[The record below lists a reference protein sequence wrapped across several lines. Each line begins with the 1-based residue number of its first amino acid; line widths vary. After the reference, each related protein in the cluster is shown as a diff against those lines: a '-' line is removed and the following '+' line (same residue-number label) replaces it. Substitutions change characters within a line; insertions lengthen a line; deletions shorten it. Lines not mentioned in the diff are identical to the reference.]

1 LKINKKEGEIMKI
14 KNLIKILLTLTLVF
28 GFSSVW
34 AKNIKWSM
42 AGDSLTL
49 DPHAQNEGP
58 TTQVSRQVY
67 EALVTRAL
75 DMQIVPQLA
84 TDWKATSPTTWIFNL
99 RKDVKF
105 SDGTNMTSE
114 DVVFSILRAKL
125 PTSDFKEYISSISA
139 VKAIDDYSIQIDT
152 TEPNPILLNQ
162 LSNIFVI
169 SKAWATEN
177 FSIAPQNW
185 NASQETYASV
195 NAMGTGPFKI
205 TLREPNTK
213 TVFKKNKK
221 WWGKVEHN
229 LTSIELLPIANAATR
244 VAALLSGEID
254 LVTDAPVQDLGRI
267 GSSAKHKVVSTPQ
280 MRTIF
285 LGMDQGAD
293 ELRSGN
299 TGDNPF
305 KKKEVRQALYQAIDI
320 KAIQKKVM
328 RGLSEPAGII
338 TFPGVTGY
346 TKDLDKRLAYDPEAA
361 KKLLADAGYPNG
373 FDVELRC
380 PNDRYVNDE
389 AICTAVVGMFGK
401 IGVNV
406 SLNSQTK
413 SKHFKELKNKKGDF
427 YMLGWGVPTLDSHYV
442 FHYLYDTGASWNRVN
457 FSDAR
462 VDELIKVME
471 GEVDLDKRNAAI
483 AEAWKIVK
491 DDISYLPLHHQVI
504 SWASAKN
511 VNVPIR
517 PNNEPLFRF
526 SSKN

>member
-1 LKINKKEGEIMKI
+1 MKI
-14 KNLIKILLTLTLVF
+14 KSLIRILLSLVIVF
-28 GFSSVW
+28 GFSSAW
-34 AKNIKWSM
+34 AANTIKWSM
-42 AGDSLTL
+42 QGDSLTL

-58 TTQVSRQVY
+58 TTMVSRQVY
-67 EALVTRAL
+67 EALVTRGL
-75 DMQIVPQLA
+75 DMSIGPQLA
-84 TDWKATSPTTWIFNL
+84 TDWEAVSPTTWNFNL
-99 RKDVKF
+99 RSDVKF
-105 SDGTNMTSE
+105 HDGSAMTSE
-114 DVVFSILRAKL
+114 DVVFSILRAKQ
-125 PTSDFKEYISSISA
+125 PTSDFKEYISSISS
-139 VKAIDDYSIQIDT
+139 VKAIDEYTIQIET

-169 SKAWATEN
+169 SKAWAAEN
-177 FSIAPQNW
+177 FSTAPQNW
-185 NASQETYASV
+185 NASQETYAST
-195 NAMGTGPFKI
+195 NAMGTGPFEI

-221 WWGKVEHN
+221 WWGEVEHN
-229 LTSIELLPIANAATR
+229 LDSIELLPIANAATR

-254 LVTDAPVQDLGRI
+254 IVTDAPVQDLDRI
-267 GSSAKHKVVSTPQ
+267 TSSGDHKVLSTPQ

-285 LGMDQGAD
+285 LGMDQSAD
-293 ELRSGN
+293 QLRSGN

-320 KAIQKKVM
+320 EAIKKKVM

-346 TKDLDKRLAYDPEAA
+346 TKELDERLPYDVEAA
-361 KKLLADAGYPNG
+361 KQLLADAGYPDG

-401 IGVNV
+401 IGINV
-406 SLNSQTK
+406 SLNAQTK
-413 SKHFKELKNKKGDF
+413 SKHFKELKNDKGDF

-442 FHYLYDTGASWNRVN
+442 FHYLYDSGASWNKVN
-457 FSDAR
+457 FSNAR

-504 SWASAKN
+504 SWASKRN
-511 VNVPIR
+511 VDVPIR

-526 SSKN
+526 SNKR